1 MRACWIKLTTGAVA
15 PRPSCFRFNAVM
27 RVQFTLVKARCQSA
41 LAGPTLAS
49 DESRGTFA
57 KVDAD
62 AVKYNLPFL
71 SFSVPI
77 PEASRYF
84 SVNLITLNNMNILH
98 VYTRFFS
105 SSASASVKFS
115 TASSMRF
122 TESANCSA
130 SISVSQVLALCDS
143 AW

>member
-71 SFSVPI
+71 SFS
-77 PEASRYF
+77 AMRD
-84 SVNLITLNNMNILH
+84 L
-98 VYTRFFS
+98 TRCELDKTGDAAGDC
-105 SSASASVKFS
+105 ASAQ
-115 TASSMRF
+115 
-122 TESANCSA
+122 ESLSRAVRAMPKGVDDLHELLREHPSLEIA
-130 SISVSQVLALCDS
+130 EEYRY
-143 AW
+143 